1 MVYFREEQRFPWA
14 WAILPFAA
22 IPLYG
27 LYEQAVL
34 HRPFGNHPAPDAVLY
49 LVLGFIL
56 AFSIWFSQVRLI
68 TEVRENV
75 LSIRFFLLWP
85 AREIPWSEIIR
96 AEAVTYRPIRDY
108 GGWGVRWGMAGMAYN
123 VRGNRGVS
131 IQLRSGANLLAGSQR
146 AEELAQAIAVRI
158 RS

>member
-1 MVYFREEQRFPWA
+1 M
-14 WAILPFAA
+14 
-22 IPLYG
+22 
-27 LYEQAVL
+27 
-34 HRPFGNHPAPDAVLY
+34 
-49 LVLGFIL
+49 LGFIL
-56 AFSIWFSQVRLI
+56 AFSIWFSQVKLI
-68 TEVRENV
+68 TEVREDV

-85 AREIPWSEIIR
+85 AREIPWSEIAR

-123 VRGNRGVS
+123 VSGNRGVS